1 MKTENL
7 SKRGRTFI
15 GTVGNY
21 KMQKTATIVWDR
33 KVIVPKYE
41 RYETKTSKIKA
52 HVPEEFKDVKEGTKV
67 KVMECRPISKTKKFV
82 IVEVMEK

>member
-7 SKRGRTFI
+7 SRRGRTFT
-15 GTVGNY
+15 GTVKTF
-21 KMQKTATIVWDR
+21 KMQKTATISWDR

-52 HVPEEFKDVKEGTKV
+52 HVPEEFKDIKEGYKV
-67 KVMECRPISKTKKFV
+67 KIMECRPISKTKKFV
-82 IVEVMEK
+82 VVEVLEK